1 MSDAV
6 ILFKAK
12 KYMTG
17 SHLSNMHD
25 LFKRQIKEGC
35 VVVPYGWEVEVVNP
49 EQLDCEIKV
58 EEVSDADTK

>member
-1 MSDAV
+1 MSDAT

-12 KYMTG
+12 RYMTS

-25 LFKRQIKEGC
+25 LFARQIKEGC

-49 EQLDCEIKV
+49 EQLECEIKV
-58 EEVSDADTK
+58 EDLDD